1 MQRILFLCFVLMYFL
16 IPIGN
21 AETPDITTEL
31 FQAQSIQNMQNGSYA
46 IPEEV
51 LNAYFTATI
60 ANNPKIKESTIS
72 VHKNNKITLTTT
84 VEKTGTIRLNCTI
97 KQFHFDKDN
106 ALLKLHI
113 DKKELL
119 GNSIASW
126 FMNQMSLGF
135 ITDLYGNPLA
145 QANIDN
151 KVNGNTV
158 DINLKPFAT
167 SLFTTG
173 IGQAIGDQLIIS
185 GVTTDDKT
193 IYLHTNLAI
202 TIVKP

>member
-1 MQRILFLCFVLMYFL
+1 MKRLLFLCFILIYSL
-16 IPIGN
+16 IPIVN

-31 FQAQSIQNMQNGSYA
+31 FQAQSIANMQTGIYA

-51 LNAYFTATI
+51 LNAYFAETI
-60 ANNPKIKESTIS
+60 ANNPKIKDSTIS
-72 VHKNNKITLTTT
+72 IHKNNKITLTTT

-97 KQFHFDKDN
+97 KQFYFDKDN

-119 GNSIASW
+119 GSSIASW

-135 ITDLYGNPLA
+135 ITDIYGNPLA
-145 QANIDN
+145 QANIES

-158 DINLKPFAT
+158 DINLKPFAA

-173 IGQAIGDQLIIS
+173 IGQTIGDQLVLS
-185 GVTTDDKT
+185 NVTTDDKT
-193 IYLHTNLAI
+193 IYLHTNVALSLI
-202 TIVKP
+202 K

>member
-1 MQRILFLCFVLMYFL
+1 MKRLLFLCFILIYSL
-16 IPIGN
+16 IPIVN

-31 FQAQSIQNMQNGSYA
+31 FQAQSIANMQTGIYA

-51 LNAYFTATI
+51 LNAYFAETI
-60 ANNPKIKESTIS
+60 ANNPKIKDSTIS
-72 VHKNNKITLTTT
+72 IHKNNKITLTTT

-97 KQFHFDKDN
+97 KQFYFDKDN
-106 ALLKLHI
+106 ALLKLHV

-119 GNSIASW
+119 GSSIASW

-135 ITDLYGNPLA
+135 ITDIYGNPLA
-145 QANIDN
+145 QANIES

-158 DINLKPFAT
+158 DINLKPFAA

-173 IGQAIGDQLIIS
+173 IGQTIGDQLVLS
-185 GVTTDDKT
+185 NVTTDDKT
-193 IYLHTNLAI
+193 IYLHTNVALSLI
-202 TIVKP
+202 K

>member
-1 MQRILFLCFVLMYFL
+1 MKRLLFLCFILIYSL
-16 IPIGN
+16 IPIVN

-31 FQAQSIQNMQNGSYA
+31 FQAQSIANMQTGIYA

-51 LNAYFTATI
+51 LNAYFAETI
-60 ANNPKIKESTIS
+60 ANNPKIKDSTIS
-72 VHKNNKITLTTT
+72 IHKNNKITLTTT

-97 KQFHFDKDN
+97 KQFYFDKDN

-135 ITDLYGNPLA
+135 ITDIYGNPLA
-145 QANIDN
+145 QANIES

-173 IGQAIGDQLIIS
+173 IGQTIGDQLVLS
-185 GVTTDDKT
+185 NVTTDDKT
-193 IYLHTNLAI
+193 IYLHTNVALNLI
-202 TIVKP
+202 K